1 MIPYFMSASRRS
13 RLNEQAYPKGL
24 GNTSTK
30 PGSSSG
36 GVGGPCGTAAVK
48 EATGA
53 RGKTLFMPLRMMI
66 TGQAHGPDMATLAPM
81 IGRERIVKRL
91 SGETA

>member
-1 MIPYFMSASRRS
+1 M
-13 RLNEQAYPKGL
+13 
-24 GNTSTK
+24 
-30 PGSSSG
+30 
-36 GVGGPCGTAAVK
+36 K
-48 EATGA
+48 EVAGA

-81 IGRERIVKRL
+81 IGREQIVKRL